1 MPRDAYRI
9 GDSRNFKEEEE
20 EKGLVSEFTSGFSSG
35 VDTTLGTLG
44 GVRSLFNTVTGDEE
58 EAIEYLNYA
67 RQKFQDASESSG
79 TVESIEEI
87 DGADDFV
94 RWALYSAGTIV
105 PSIATSVLG
114 GGVGGFAAKKGAEK
128 FVKDKVKK
136 EVYDRVQ
143 DDVSEAAKKRMY
155 RETLAGKVQPYRGFG
170 QGAGA
175 FTASAAQNT
184 GSTYLDIYEETGIEA
199 PDVALAAGVA
209 SGALDAITPFVI
221 LRRIMPPTVFTKFKD
236 KLSDRV
242 VENGGVV
249 RRSMLEATK
258 QAGFEGFT
266 EASQELIQAT
276 AVGMMR
282 NDPAGEFGFGDYA
295 DAFVQQ
301 LGEVSTDDQLR
312 SRLLNA
318 AAVGAIGGTFTGG
331 VSGVFKGEKSRVKDA
346 TKGEEPKV
354 EAKQASEE
362 QQSQKSEEEQIQAII
377 AEFGGI
383 DRKEA
388 RRILVQRQTNQETAS
403 LELGEERQA
412 PEQQAPFSSLD
423 DAPEQENL
431 ELDAIRQRQRIVR
444 ERAQGLGGESRR
456 RGVAVDEQRARVYE
470 DQLNESMGRVLRG
483 RRVLNEII
491 PVSLY
496 EGTTTPEENAQAAQE
511 AERIT
516 VLPSG
521 PTIEL
526 GPNRTMEELAGVARV
541 DSEGNTSISGQTVDY
556 QGIKGTLTRRED
568 GVFVVVTPEGDEVV
582 VESGESDAGSTA
594 AALLGVTPVDI
605 NVDTPAPDIQFNS
618 EDQTF
623 ISRGKKYRYNE
634 TRYGDD
640 GQPVAIDAETMDG
653 QPRVFRSQRTL
664 RAMEAEQAKIQ
675 QSEMTQNLASGP
687 AQFDDLSETLQM
699 AVFDQR
705 ETQGVDTATDSVT
718 REEIEAAVESAPA
731 SIQASLRRE
740 TETLFARDTETEF
753 DIRTTFK
760 DEDQWLSFEG
770 DVVNANQET
779 LESRQERLDLLSGQ
793 PNKPANSDDLIT
805 IKGVEGVA
813 EKVGNAMRRKAF
825 FKLEVDGQETNLEV
839 MPAENIA
846 EINGEVDPNS
856 ATNEIQQAVFDL
868 IEAGLPTEFVDDI
881 QAIAV
886 HLAKDM
892 DALGA
897 TSNDRMSLDSAMV
910 SKSLV
915 DPDSD
920 RELRYVLAHEAW
932 HVIDNKVDVSGTL
945 PSFNVE
951 ITFGAEGPKIVLGD
965 ALADLYDNYLQGTE
979 LGRRFTYPFNEIE
992 QRLGAETSPAE
1003 LENIVKSLKGF
1014 IKKESFAQ
1022 LGAVYVSNP
1031 RLLKQ
1036 QAPEAYN
1043 VIRTIRDNPKLVTG
1057 DEDARVQNTE
1067 VGVQPEGAG
1076 VQGEVRPSPVSGSN
1090 EVEADGGAR
1099 EAGLDGAEAG
1109 QADQDVGGETQQ
1121 EAGDSDGPDVQ
1132 QGLTDSVP
1140 EQGTLFVRRL
1150 EKSPTKQEQSRRD
1163 LLKKIATVAVVSGS
1177 GVKGTAYYAE
1187 IASNPEL
1194 VRGKAKPISDF
1205 IQRSLPEESV
1215 SALAFGDLP
1224 RSIDLAVAGAPQDV
1238 IDLANKIKAT
1248 LPEQDLYDTD
1258 VQRGQWN
1265 VAGMVSMKNRPTITI
1280 MPDTKDSGMTGTLL
1294 HEAMHLGIAARY
1306 RSLSTVSSGNYEL
1319 VGMDQPKARE
1329 ALDQWNS
1336 LWREFRRAVNPN
1348 LQRSKVDDLP
1358 FETQVAYG
1366 SPDEFFVRA
1375 LTQPEFQQQL
1385 YEIDYEGKT
1394 LLERFKDWVKRYLF
1408 GPDTG
1413 VQPTYLDAAMTAAND
1428 LFDAATL
1435 DSPDFAFMRGVNA
1448 NLAQERDDTQNELI
1462 DVPSQKRGQTGR
1474 PYQGLP
1480 ANETLGGE
1488 DRVQTSLPNGTRLG
1502 EKYYVIGKP
1511 EDNSIGIDRILTDQS
1526 KPPLKEKLQN
1536 TIKGYDFFTPSR
1548 PDLSPEE
1555 TIEEFKEHMVSN
1567 LLWLHDQ
1574 MDPDV
1579 REEAKQ
1585 WYDGARRQVDIWVDR
1600 YGLEPRQVAAVVAN
1614 LSPQKDWF
1622 MNMSLAERMLDIFS
1636 YRQDFVADEDMNKAF
1651 TRIVLTG
1658 AKGKPIQV
1666 SKLDKKAK
1674 AAFTLQR
1681 DIWRKIKN
1689 QPLSGIEQALS
1700 PEEVNLGQA
1709 IWIRMYDEAKHSR
1722 KFRVMSPSGEIMGL
1736 SMGKEGPQSVAW
1748 GSFTEIMK
1756 GVKVLRDG
1764 SLESVSLSLGDAHK
1778 VRNFYN
1784 NIVAPNSELGEVTI
1798 DTHAVA
1804 AALFKPLSAKGYE
1817 VSHAFGGTPKAGIA
1831 GIPDGVVRAGAGSS
1845 SKIGAGGTYGIIA
1858 DAYREAAERLGILPR
1873 QLQSITWEEI
1883 RVVYPA
1889 SFKDEKGKNLGKIND
1904 LWTRYANDDLS
1915 IDEVREQAYGLTG
1928 TEGNKPVWAGRSN
1941 VGVNEE
1947 QRNGTYSRDV
1957 YSTGVSRPRDRGRDV
1972 GSGSDVD
1979 ATAGATDGGLA
1990 ATVKVGKPNTKVRP
2004 SVQRAYEALQ
2014 DGQITRQE
2022 YDEAVLET
2030 IRPYEAVPTPAT
2042 AEEMSSALRGTQVD
2056 RVNQPVDDGASV
2068 GLRLDINAYEKKDT
2082 WVPTIHDA
2090 KGRPISHMATAAVTG
2105 ADFTDFKQGKAQK
2118 VMEGGTKTPFAQIKG
2133 AYVGRSDEENVRLA
2147 QQYLNDPEWRQVGFD
2162 PRRHSTFYDRATGES
2177 IATADEVIQVG
2188 PLVLAKNAVPL
2199 PTEQTLFVK
2208 RLSGET
2214 QTYEE
2219 ANAARNAV
2227 IREEKK
2233 AVDQASSWLTKTF
2246 KRQLTSRGLLNEQV
2260 FQAKIARDGE
2270 FGAAEIDTRMYLNSY
2285 DKAVKDADL
2294 TEEQTALLSE
2304 AISTPLDQLN
2314 SLDLPDAVK
2323 QAIGGMRKYLD
2334 KMSIDYAAV
2343 VADQALQLAQSG
2355 KGEAAAAKVDLL
2367 NTIASNKGK
2376 YLNRSYQVFDDPNWA
2391 NKVSNEVINDARELL
2406 ESNGAQNADR
2416 IINTILKEGTAF
2428 DGLSNFI
2435 SEGNLGSKDLSIL
2448 KKRKDIAPEILAL
2461 MGEYTDPRINFV
2473 KTATKVSRLLWNHR
2487 FLERVKLEGQRDGF
2501 LFTAEDAP
2509 TDAYVQI
2516 APDSSDAMNPL
2527 NGLYTTPELAQGFKD
2542 AMDLGSNEA
2551 WVQTWQQINSVVKY
2565 GKTVIAP
2572 TTIARNFMS
2581 ASFFT
2586 IANGHFNWA
2595 KADASLKSLDGY
2607 FSSKEGD
2614 ATAYLREIRRLG
2626 VVYDSPYAGELT
2638 KALEDFSKGT
2648 ELDNKV
2654 RAIDGLT
2661 DTAIQKSKS
2670 FLDLMAKNYQYGDDF
2685 WKIIGFENMVDVLME
2700 NKGISRE
2707 EAMPLAAERI
2717 RDTYPTYSLIGKG
2730 IKDLRR
2736 FPLVGTFVSFPA
2748 EIVRT
2753 SFNMFK
2759 YLKQDMA
2766 DPDMSGHA
2774 MAKVAGMSAVSF
2786 GIYALQEAALSAF
2799 DVDEEEQEAIRL
2811 MSPTWSEN
2819 SNILPTGRDENGNLE
2834 YIDLTYLDPYAY
2846 FKKPIN
2852 ALMRDQPTED
2862 AIVQAGRELLT
2873 PFFGV
2878 DIATNTALE
2887 IYNNERVSGGRI
2899 WNPSDTPANK
2909 LSAATE
2915 HLIKGAGPA
2924 VIQNVTRTAKA
2935 INGAVSKSGKRY
2947 ELEDELRA
2955 WVGFRVTTFDPKISL
2970 HFKAYEF
2977 NQDKRNATSLLTST
2991 FRDPNELDAGELENA
3006 FDRAS
3011 SARREGYERMIKL
3024 VSSAK
3029 KAGLSNTQLMVV
3041 LRSNGV
3047 TLKDA
3052 KALIAGNPA
3061 TWGMSDSTLKNSIKK
3076 SDLLFGK
3083 STSREFER
3091 RWRVIQR
3098 LLREESQN
3106 DKLNKRSREAT
3117 K

>member
-1 MPRDAYRI
+1 VPRDAYRI

-94 RWALYSAGTIV
+94 RWALYSAGTVV

-236 KLSDRV
+236 KMSDRIV
-242 VENGGVV
+242 DNGGVI
-249 RRSMLEATK
+249 RRSLLEATK

-266 EASQELIQAT
+266 EATQELIQAT

-331 VSGVFKGEKSRVKDA
+331 VSGLAKGEKKRVDDS
-346 TKGEEPKV
+346 TKTKEPEAEED
-354 EAKQASEE
+354 SE
-362 QQSQKSEEEQIQAII
+362 QQPAETLSQEEEDKQIQAII
-377 AEFGGI
+377 EEFDGRI
-383 DRKEA
+383 DKKAA
-388 RRILVQRQTNQETAS
+388 RRIFIERQTNLETARQ
-403 LELGEERQA
+403 ELGEEQQA
-412 PEQQAPFSSLD
+412 REQQAPFSSLD

-431 ELDAIRQRQRIVR
+431 ELEATRQRQRIVR

-483 RRVLNEII
+483 RQVLNEIVPI
-491 PVSLY
+491 SLY
-496 EGTTTPEENAQAAQE
+496 EGTTTPEENALAAQE

-526 GPNRTMEELAGVARV
+526 GPDRTMESLERK
-541 DSEGNTSISGQTVDY
+541 TVDY
-556 QGIKGTLTRRED
+556 QGIQGTLTRRDD
-568 GVFVVVTPEGDEVV
+568 GVYEVVTPDGQNVV

-594 AALLGVTPVDI
+594 AALLGVRPVDI
-605 NVDTPAPDIQFNS
+605 NVDTPSPDIQFNP

-623 ISRGKKYRYNE
+623 IARNKKYRYVG
-634 TRYGDD
+634 TRYDD
-640 GQPVAIDAETMDG
+640 NGNPVAIDAETMDG

-664 RAMEAEQAKIQ
+664 NAMEAAQAKLQ
-675 QSEMTQNLASGP
+675 QAEMTESLAKST
-687 AQFDDLSETLQM
+687 QSSSQVKVEMDDLPASVQKKIIEQSDQEAIPDQVFAQEAIDIAQSMPDAEGLLEIIEE
-699 AVFDQR
+699 AVSFR
-705 ETQGVDTATDSVT
+705 AVPLAEDSVPPQVFT
-718 REEIEAAVESAPA
+718 QTIRRPEKTVLSEA
-731 SIQASLRRE
+731 
-740 TETLFARDTETEF
+740 
-753 DIRTTFK
+753 
-760 DEDQWLSFEG
+760 
-770 DVVNANQET
+770 
-779 LESRQERLDLLSGQ
+779 
-793 PNKPANSDDLIT
+793 
-805 IKGVEGVA
+805 
-813 EKVGNAMRRKAF
+813 
-825 FKLEVDGQETNLEV
+825 
-839 MPAENIA
+839 IA
-846 EINGEVDPNS
+846 EINKKQPSQRTDIDEAKIDSLFTGEEVPYRDGKSFVP
-856 ATNEIQQAVFDL
+856 
-868 IEAGLPTEFVDDI
+868 VDDADGTTQNAKAEI
-881 QAIAV
+881 KTALIDLFDAGMPKAFLSGVNGLYV
-886 HLAKDM
+886 HGNILANETNGVYSKSKGFVSIYGSLIKASAKDQDNQT
-892 DALGA
+892 DAPA
-897 TSNDRMSLDSAMV
+897 
-910 SKSLV
+910 K
-915 DPDSD
+915 
-920 RELRYVLAHEAW
+920 LRYVLAHELGHAFDVTSN
-932 HVIDNKVDVSGTL
+932 HTANSPEFSIEVTAAATTHIDFELGSVMAELADNFNNKTELGLEFAYPFGTAFDMLNQNPQNGAEVVRQEAFAQAFAVFHSTPEILKQYAPVTYNYMQSLLQSEQIDNGQGQNASTTDVPETSGVRRDVRPQTEL
-945 PSFNVE
+945 RDVQVQDSGGDRGDGGRSPVE
-951 ITFGAEGPKIVLGD
+951 EQAGQGMDQPAIGTDGDSAGRPVQLEETQQTEEERLAEEAELESDFD
-965 ALADLYDNYLQGTE
+965 ALADDDMLSAPVSTRFPSAVRSTEDPLSDLLVNDYDSYVASSDMFAKNMLLVKKYNNLTK
-979 LGRRFTYPFNEIE
+979 RE
-992 QRLGAETSPAE
+992 QRLSDKNA
-1003 LENIVKSLKGF
+1003 SLALIDHIKGNLLSIF
-1014 IKKESFAQ
+1014 D
-1022 LGAVYVSNP
+1022 AVPDATRAIS
-1031 RLLKQ
+1031 KQ
-1036 QAPEAYN
+1036 WY
-1043 VIRTIRDNPKLVTG
+1043 
-1057 DEDARVQNTE
+1057 
-1067 VGVQPEGAG
+1067 
-1076 VQGEVRPSPVSGSN
+1076 
-1090 EVEADGGAR
+1090 
-1099 EAGLDGAEAG
+1099 
-1109 QADQDVGGETQQ
+1109 
-1121 EAGDSDGPDVQ
+1121 
-1132 QGLTDSVP
+1132 
-1140 EQGTLFVRRL
+1140 
-1150 EKSPTKQEQSRRD
+1150 
-1163 LLKKIATVAVVSGS
+1163 
-1177 GVKGTAYYAE
+1177 KG
-1187 IASNPEL
+1187 
-1194 VRGKAKPISDF
+1194 
-1205 IQRSLPEESV
+1205 
-1215 SALAFGDLP
+1215 
-1224 RSIDLAVAGAPQDV
+1224 
-1238 IDLANKIKAT
+1238 ANKI
-1248 LPEQDLYDTD
+1248 
-1258 VQRGQWN
+1258 VQRMADKHGITMPQASA
-1265 VAGMVSMKNRPTITI
+1265 VA
-1280 MPDTKDSGMTGTLL
+1280 
-1294 HEAMHLGIAARY
+1294 
-1306 RSLSTVSSGNYEL
+1306 
-1319 VGMDQPKARE
+1319 
-1329 ALDQWNS
+1329 
-1336 LWREFRRAVNPN
+1336 
-1348 LQRSKVDDLP
+1348 
-1358 FETQVAYG
+1358 
-1366 SPDEFFVRA
+1366 
-1375 LTQPEFQQQL
+1375 
-1385 YEIDYEGKT
+1385 
-1394 LLERFKDWVKRYLF
+1394 
-1408 GPDTG
+1408 
-1413 VQPTYLDAAMTAAND
+1413 
-1428 LFDAATL
+1428 
-1435 DSPDFAFMRGVNA
+1435 
-1448 NLAQERDDTQNELI
+1448 
-1462 DVPSQKRGQTGR
+1462 
-1474 PYQGLP
+1474 
-1480 ANETLGGE
+1480 
-1488 DRVQTSLPNGTRLG
+1488 
-1502 EKYYVIGKP
+1502 
-1511 EDNSIGIDRILTDQS
+1511 
-1526 KPPLKEKLQN
+1526 
-1536 TIKGYDFFTPSR
+1536 
-1548 PDLSPEE
+1548 
-1555 TIEEFKEHMVSN
+1555 
-1567 LLWLHDQ
+1567 
-1574 MDPDV
+1574 
-1579 REEAKQ
+1579 
-1585 WYDGARRQVDIWVDR
+1585 
-1600 YGLEPRQVAAVVAN
+1600 AN
-1614 LSPQKDWF
+1614 LSPQKNWYQ
-1622 MNMSLAERMLDIFS
+1622 NASLAERVLDIFHNEKSAVFDDQMKTRAEEIFFHKAVSKKSRVSNREMLDIIGDKS
-1636 YRQDFVADEDMNKAF
+1636 LQQLIDEDAG
-1651 TRIVLTG
+1651 TAI
-1658 AKGKPIQV
+1658 
-1666 SKLDKKAK
+1666 
-1674 AAFTLQR
+1674 
-1681 DIWRKIKN
+1681 
-1689 QPLSGIEQALS
+1689 
-1700 PEEVNLGQA
+1700 LGM
-1709 IWIRMYDEAKHSR
+1709 WIRTWDQTYN
-1722 KFRVMSPSGEIMGL
+1722 SPSFRL
-1736 SMGKEGPQSVAW
+1736 VSPDGKFLDYATNADGKTPSKVAW
-1748 GSFTEIMK
+1748 GSLDEIGK
-1756 GVKVLRDG
+1756 AVSVLLDP
-1764 SLESVSLSLGDAHK
+1764 SQDNVSLSLGSKNK

-1784 NIVAPNSELGEVTI
+1784 NIFDPDSEEGFVTI

-1804 AALFKPLSAKGYE
+1804 AGLMKPLSGDSLE
-1817 VSHAFGGTPKAGIA
+1817 VSHNFGTGKGT
-1831 GIPDGVVRAGAGSS
+1831 SS
-1845 SKIGAGGTYGIIA
+1845 SAITGHSGTYSIYEE
-1858 DAYREAAERLGILPR
+1858 AYRQAAKERGVLAR
-1873 QLQSITWEEI
+1873 EMQSITWEAV
-1883 RVVYPA
+1883 RGLFTATYKANGSNVVFVEGVWNQYN
-1889 SFKDEKGKNLGKIND
+1889 KGQISLEEARTKINGHSGGIQRPD
-1904 LWTRYANDDLS
+1904 WERSDFTVP
-1915 IDEVREQAYGLTG
+1915 DEVSETSYERKLPDG
-1928 TEGNKPVWAGRSN
+1928 
-1941 VGVNEE
+1941 
-1947 QRNGTYSRDV
+1947 
-1957 YSTGVSRPRDRGRDV
+1957 GVSRPE
-1972 GSGSDVD
+1972 SGSQEISRSGTGVD
-1979 ATAGATDGGLA
+1979 AAGVSSDQDLLNSPLSLFNRGVKQDPSAATFSGKMDTNHGYRYDPEDGNTPIPNFVKSKDFKGFRFDGDGGTFGSDGVYLEDA
-1990 ATVKVGKPNTKVRP
+1990 SAPAYFNQKDMTQFMPQRRV
-2004 SVQRAYEALQ
+2004 SVEA
-2014 DGQITRQE
+2014 DF
-2022 YDEAVLET
+2022 AKAFVF
-2030 IRPYEAVPTPAT
+2030 TPAT
-2042 AEEMSSALRGTQVD
+2042 VQELK
-2056 RVNQPVDDGASV
+2056 SV
-2068 GLRLDINAYEKKDT
+2068 IGVHPKD
-2082 WVPTIHDA
+2082 
-2090 KGRPISHMATAAVTG
+2090 
-2105 ADFTDFKQGKAQK
+2105 
-2118 VMEGGTKTPFAQIKG
+2118 IKG
-2133 AYVGRSDEENVRLA
+2133 AGRGAKIVSLLKDRGYDGLIVKDFKSAEMSDYKQA
-2147 QQYLNDPEWRQVGFD
+2147 QNQLEREGM
-2162 PRRHSTFYDRATGES
+2162 
-2177 IATADEVIQVG
+2177 G
-2188 PLVLAKNAVPL
+2188 PLDDELVQPQIFAFYPERLKVDADSMELAKDF
-2199 PTEQTLFVK
+2199 LF
-2208 RLSGET
+2208 SPP
-2214 QTYEE
+2214 TYEE

-2294 TEEQTALLSE
+2294 TEEQTALLSQ
-2304 AISTPLDQLN
+2304 AIATPLDQLN
-2314 SLDLPDAVK
+2314 SLALPEEVK

-2391 NKVSNEVINDARELL
+2391 NKVSDEVINDARELL

-3061 TWGMSDSTLKNSIKK
+3061 TWRMSDSTLKNSIKK
-3076 SDLLFGK
+3076 SDLLFGE

-3091 RWRVIQR
+3091 RWRIIQR
-3098 LLREESQN
+3098 LLREESQD